1 MQAIMDAQRDTR
13 PILGETTVNVARDSA
28 EDLYGMALRRMGV
41 DTSGMPKSAMRHSF
55 LAAMKTHNQGWV
67 SPVRANDAAPEAAK
81 GCFANLNRLR
91 KSR

>member
-1 MQAIMDAQRDTR
+1 MDAQRDTR

-41 DTSGMPKSAMRHSF
+41 DTSGMPKSAMRHSV
-55 LAAMKTHNQGWV
+55 LAAMKTRNQGWV

-81 GCFANLNRLR
+81 ECFAHLNRLR